1 MLKTVKLSKEIPKT
15 CFQYCYAPEGAFTA
29 HMYDVIRSSRKT
41 LALQLRPDGSILV
54 RSPLRTSDQE
64 IAAFV
69 RRHEAWIRIHQEK
82 LKQRQEKTASIPV
95 LSREQMQELA
105 QQAARVIPARA
116 ALYAQQIGVTY
127 GRITIRFQKTR
138 WGSCSSKGNLNFNA
152 LLMLAPPEVLDSV
165 VVHELCHRKEM
176 NHSARFY
183 REVLRVFPEYHKWHG
198 WLKENGSAL
207 LARLPGS

>member
-15 CFQYCYAPEGAFTA
+15 CFHCFYAPEGAFTA

-69 RRHEAWIRIHQEK
+69 RRHESWIRIHQEK
-82 LKQRQEKTASIPV
+82 LKQRREKTASIPA
-95 LSREQMQELA
+95 LSQEQMHELA

-116 ALYAQQIGVTY
+116 ALYAPQIGVTY

-176 NHSARFY
+176 NHSGRFY

>member
-1 MLKTVKLSKEIPKT
+1 
-15 CFQYCYAPEGAFTA
+15 
-29 HMYDVIRSSRKT
+29 MYDVIRSRRKT

-82 LKQRQEKTASIPV
+82 LKQRQEKTASIPA
-95 LSREQMQELA
+95 LSWEQMQALA

-116 ALYAQQIGVTY
+116 ALYAPQIGVTY

-207 LARLPGS
+207 LARVPGS